1 MGNLSLLNLITAIFG
16 FVIAGMLLF
25 SSVHNRKVNFI
36 LGIAF
41 TALSYRSLNI
51 YLLQIDAIPNNFLI
65 GRMTFAYYLISPSI
79 YLYFRKMIDDKPFQK
94 KDLIHMLMPALAFL
108 LPIAYGLYNYSSTG
122 HFQIPS
128 QVPID
133 ELNNQI
139 PFYIPLVSHI
149 YILFSSISFYL
160 FISWYLVLTKL
171 PKRKNDHPQI
181 QKVRNWIW
189 TILIIFSLLF
199 VLLFISAILNW
210 AWHYETKISIAG
222 LNIIRSMILLFLFSR
237 VLIESDLLFGIP
249 SLPSSLPVIEHKES
263 GFETIIQEVKVSENV
278 VKPIPVNFQPEAIQT
293 PTTGELSFDE
303 YGWVKGEQDLSNSLK
318 TEVAIENEKV
328 SQYIIQINE
337 YIRTQPFTDPDFN
350 MKSISN
356 HLQVPH
362 YHIEY
367 LFRYYNQYAFTEF
380 RNVLRVNY
388 VITQI
393 ENGSHNNLTI
403 EGIGKNAGFSS
414 RSSFFRVFKQVTG
427 KTPKQYAGSDE
438 DGFVDGEDA

>member
-65 GRMTFAYYLISPSI
+65 GRVSFVYYLISPSI

-108 LPIAYGLYNYSSTG
+108 LPIAYGLYNYSSNG

-128 QVPID
+128 QEFID
-133 ELNNQI
+133 EQNNQI
-139 PFYIPLVSHI
+139 PFYIPLAAHI
-149 YILFSSISFYL
+149 YMLFTASTIYL
-160 FISWYLVLTKL
+160 IISWYLVIKKL
-171 PKRKNDHPQI
+171 PKKGNEHPQI
-181 QKVRNWIW
+181 NKVRNWIW
-189 TILIIFSLLF
+189 TILIIFTLLF
-199 VLLFISAILNW
+199 VLLFLSAILNW
-210 AWHYETKISIAG
+210 TLHYETKISIAG
-222 LNIIRSMILLFLFSR
+222 LNIIRSVVLLFLFSR

-249 SLPSSLPVIEHKES
+249 SLPSSLPVIEHKETT
-263 GFETIIQEVKVSENV
+263 FESLQEIKISENV
-278 VKPIPVNFQPEAIQT
+278 VKPIPVANQT
-293 PTTGELSFDE
+293 EIVKTSSTGELNFDK
-303 YGWVKGEQDLSNSLK
+303 YGWVKGDQDLSNALK
-318 TEVAIENEKV
+318 TEIAIENEKV
-328 SQYIIQINE
+328 SQYILLINE
-337 YIRTQPFTDPDFN
+337 YMETQPFTDSDFN

-356 HLQVPH
+356 QLQVPH

-367 LFRYYNQYAFTEF
+367 LFRYYNQFAFTEF
-380 RNVLRVNY
+380 RNMLRVNY
-388 VITQI
+388 VIEQI
-393 ENGSHNNLTI
+393 EKGSHNNLTI

-414 RSSFFRVFKQVTG
+414 RSSFFRVFKQMTG
-427 KTPKQYAGSDE
+427 KTPKQYAGNDE
-438 DGFVDGEDA
+438 DGYVDDEDN

>member
-65 GRMTFAYYLISPSI
+65 GRVSFVYYLISPSI

-108 LPIAYGLYNYSSTG
+108 LPFAYGLFNYSSNG
-122 HFQIPS
+122 HFHIPS
-128 QVPID
+128 QELID
-133 ELNNQI
+133 EQNNQI
-139 PFYIPLVSHI
+139 PFYIPLIAHI
-149 YILFSSISFYL
+149 YMLFAASTIYL
-160 FISWYLVLTKL
+160 IISWYMVIKKL
-171 PKRKNDHPQI
+171 PKQNNEHPQI
-181 QKVRNWIW
+181 NKVRNWIW
-189 TILIIFSLLF
+189 TILIIFTLLF
-199 VLLFISAILNW
+199 VLLFLSAILNW
-210 AWHYETKISIAG
+210 AWHYETKIGIAG
-222 LNIIRSMILLFLFSR
+222 LNFIRSVVLLFLFSR

-249 SLPSSLPVIEHKES
+249 SLPSSLPVVEHKEHT
-263 GFETIIQEVKVSENV
+263 FETLQEIKISENV
-278 VKPIPVNFQPEAIQT
+278 VKPIPLANQTETVKTT
-293 PTTGELSFDE
+293 PTSELNFDK
-303 YGWVKGEQDLSNSLK
+303 YGWVKGDQDVSNALK

-328 SQYIIQINE
+328 SQYILLINE
-337 YIRTQPFTDPDFN
+337 YMGTQPFTDPDFN

-356 HLQVPH
+356 QLQVPH

-380 RNVLRVNY
+380 RNMLRVNY
-388 VITQI
+388 VIEQI
-393 ENGSHNNLTI
+393 EKGSHNNLTI

-414 RSSFFRVFKQVTG
+414 RSSFFRVFKQMTG

-438 DGFVDGEDA
+438 DGYVDDDN